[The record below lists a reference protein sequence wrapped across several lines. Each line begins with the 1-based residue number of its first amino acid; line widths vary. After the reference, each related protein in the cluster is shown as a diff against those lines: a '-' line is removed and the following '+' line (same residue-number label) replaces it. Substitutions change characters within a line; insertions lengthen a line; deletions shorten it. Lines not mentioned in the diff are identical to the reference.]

1 MDVNKIKDNL
11 QQRFNTTPNY
21 PKKRHIIFWYD
32 EGGSFKDIIDEIE
45 LPNIRKVYLE
55 KGLNR
60 RGEEIDTNIFE
71 LKYELEVLDKKSNF
85 LIYSENGRPE
95 ENRENFLLDIELYS
109 EYFEANKSAM
119 IVEEFNFDRLNYEV
133 TSVVKKYEGFF
144 RSKERK
150 ERLKKLLENIEPH
163 TITVEELQLGILAS
177 LSNSKTLNT
186 EDILTNIILDRSKL
200 EIIEKWMNLESL
212 YKIIKIKYNL
222 IVDSFEKFLKTILVV
237 HFYRSI
243 SKAVVHRNLE
253 NYYTGNKPELY
264 LFAEHLLQNKN
275 TEDTVKKEFY
285 SLGRD
290 LSIEERIKEL
300 DLEEQVSGISFEL
313 FDRVVLKEIAE
324 RVTEELKDYNRY
336 RNYIN
341 IRLDNT
347 LWKEKY
353 SHMYKALLSA
363 INFIEMMEELHIE
376 NRSSAREVAKDYMNN
391 YYKIDSYYRNFYYSY
406 DRSQDL
412 EISEISEILE
422 KISKKISLWYEEKYL
437 TPLCDEWSNNIEK
450 KQLLSLQKNF
460 YKDHVKKCDTRVA
473 VIISDAL
480 RYEVGQEILEK
491 LKKEGNSKEVNISGI
506 ITELPSITSLGM
518 ANLLPHNGNFN
529 YDIENSKVTIDG
541 IDTGN
546 TINREIILT
555 REEIES
561 SATTYNKFRELNR
574 TDQDNY
580 IKGKKVIYIYHD
592 TIDIVGDKGKTERN
606 TFNACKEAVKD
617 ITGITK
623 TLSSLGVVNIFIT
636 SDHGFLYERET
647 VKEYNKLDLIN
658 QYEVLGKR
666 YALSKDMNKEK
677 GCMTLQFDNYS
688 GVFPKRTQRIKSS
701 GSGLQFVH
709 GGTSIQ
715 EVLTPLIKFRSGA
728 NATRSK
734 KVGVRLKKDIA
745 KITSNI
751 TRFSLYQLDAVS
763 INDKI
768 IEREVKLALYDI
780 NNLRISDE
788 VKLRIDETNEN
799 TIHSFRLTLSGS
811 SSKIGI
817 LKVIDSENKDI
828 LDSRE
833 YSINLSITADFEF

>member
-1 MDVNKIKDNL
+1 MDINKIKDSL
-11 QQRFNTTPNY
+11 QQRFNTIPDY

-32 EGGSFKDIIDEIE
+32 DGGSFKDIIDEIE
-45 LPNIRKVYLE
+45 LPNIKKVYLE

-60 RGEEIDTNIFE
+60 RGEEISTNIFE
-71 LKYELEVLDKKSNF
+71 LKYELEVLDKNSNF

-119 IVEEFNFDRLNYEV
+119 IIEEFNFDRLNYEV
-133 TSVVKKYEGFF
+133 TSIVKEYEGFF
-144 RSKERK
+144 GSKERK
-150 ERLKKLLENIEPH
+150 EKLKKLLENIEPH
-163 TITVEELQLGILAS
+163 TITVNDLELGILAS
-177 LSNSKTLNT
+177 LSNSKTLNI
-186 EDILTNIILDRSKL
+186 EDILTNITLDRSKL
-200 EIIEKWMNLESL
+200 EVIEKWMNLENL
-212 YKIIKIKYNL
+212 YKVINSKFDL
-222 IVDSFEKFLKTILVV
+222 TVDSFEKFLKTILVV

-243 SKAVVHRNLE
+243 SRGKVHRNLE
-253 NYYTGNKPELY
+253 NYYIGNKPELY
-264 LFAEHLLQNKN
+264 LFAENLLQNKH
-275 TEDTVKKEFY
+275 TKAIVKKEFD

-290 LSIEERIKEL
+290 LGINERIEEL

-313 FDRVVLKEIAE
+313 FDLFVLKEIAE
-324 RVTEELKDYNRY
+324 RVTEGLKDYDRY

-376 NRSSAREVAKDYMNN
+376 DRNSAHGIVRDYMTH
-391 YYKIDSYYRNFYYSY
+391 YYKIDSYYRGFYYSY
-406 DRSQDL
+406 DKSQDL
-412 EISEISEILE
+412 EISGILE
-422 KISKKISLWYEEKYL
+422 EVSKKISLEYEEKYL
-437 TPLCDEWSNNIEK
+437 TPLCDEWANNIEK
-450 KQLLSLQKNF
+450 KQLLSFQKNF
-460 YKDHVKKCDTRVA
+460 YKEHVRKCDTRVA

-491 LKKEGNSKEVNISGI
+491 LKKEGNSKEVSICGM

-518 ANLLPHNGNFN
+518 ANLLPHNEKLNF
-529 YDIENSKVTIDG
+529 DIESSKVTIDG

-546 TINREIILT
+546 TRNREAILIK
-555 REEIES
+555 EEEES
-561 SATTYNKFRELNR
+561 SAITYNKFRELNR
-574 TDQDNY
+574 TEQENH

-606 TFNACKEAVKD
+606 TFNACKEAIGD
-617 ITGITK
+617 ITGLTK
-623 TLSSLGVVNIFIT
+623 TLSSLGIVNVFIT
-636 SDHGFLYERET
+636 SDHGFQYEREP

-666 YALSKDMNKEK
+666 YALAKDEYEEK
-677 GCMTLQFDNYS
+677 GCTTLQFDSYS
-688 GVFPKRTQRIKSS
+688 GVFPKRTQRIKAS
-701 GSGLQFVH
+701 GGGLQFVH

-715 EVLTPLIKFRSGA
+715 EVLVPLIKFRSGA

-768 IEREVKLALYDI
+768 IEREVRLALYDM
-780 NNLRISDE
+780 NGKKVSDE

-799 TIHSFRLTLSGS
+799 MIHSFRLTLSGAS
-811 SSKIGI
+811 NENVI
-817 LKVIDSENKDI
+817 LKVIDSENGDI